1 MPISDFTRLAQDT
14 GPQAAASKP
23 SAFTQMASGFVP
35 PAKPRGFARTVFP
48 ELIKKGVKGGVKA
61 VADYI
66 AIEEEKRKKMTL
78 GELFMNDVIRKP
90 AKIVGTVGQFAVG
103 GLSGFGKTTM
113 EAFLPVIYKNQGVTQ
128 EMVGDS
134 TRVGVQTDEDLKMS
148 QDRLNIE
155 TQVNR
160 WLTGEDNP
168 KSLQSFIAEDIQ
180 PAILASKDATPW
192 EKQNLAPLMGMMLFA
207 ADAFPGKP
215 SAGGLSKKLLKELAS
230 DADEV
235 SVAARLRAADIP
247 EQVANRAAPG
257 VATAKTPKAVQ
268 EAVRVATRDA
278 IDEAAGVAARG
289 TARVSG
295 VTDGAPVTRGRFDD
309 EFIPQGMSRPVREV
323 KIDVEGHIDNLRN
336 NYDLEGLD
344 FEIKDIEITGSRSKG
359 VGGKDSDLDILV
371 EYEGDARE
379 DDLFNALNRDPL
391 YIDDVRID
399 LNPIKKDGSGSIS
412 EYIRNNEK
420 ATGKYSGQ
428 DNTRAAGLSSLNRVP
443 GETPAL
449 AAPSSLG
456 MPRAT
461 AGMTVRT
468 QAGQSL
474 GQDQVRRAFAGEYTA
489 GDGMSRTLDEI
500 AEDVMTTTAEP
511 VLAARTVKAIQS
523 VKTKVLEYVQ
533 NTEERIRKLQ
543 EDPSLRI
550 TDDSDPYQ
558 AMTLMPGRIGA
569 QIEEVQDRLSTIF
582 GDMSKIAKAGGR
594 KLEDMRKDVNDFLWL
609 RHAPERNAALGD
621 GAAGITTKEAAE
633 RMDTLRASPQYD
645 DIVRIADEIA
655 AINRQ
660 ALDTLL
666 DSGVITRE
674 LYDTLTTKYQN
685 YVPLNRIFENT
696 SDISGTLSGRGFD
709 VKSTGIKRAKGSSR
723 DISDIVENTILN
735 YEQALIRS
743 EKNIVDRATL
753 QFVRENEK
761 ALDGLME
768 IKRPRGL
775 ETTDDPDILQLF
787 DNGKRVWIKINDPA
801 LATAFKGVG
810 RQQLPHILYPV
821 AAFTRLMAG
830 LATRFNPEFAFTNIV
845 RDIQERSVFLSAQK
859 GLGAKEAFKAAGRDP
874 ASLKAVTDFVLGRET
889 PDVELYKEM
898 KRLGGTTG
906 GFGLSTRKKV
916 ELNVRNLER
925 AAKGGRP
932 VEYGKKVLEYIDNW
946 NTVFED
952 ATRLTTYKTAL
963 ANGMTKRQA
972 AVLAKEATVNFNRM
986 GKGGPVVNALYMF
999 ANASLQGSVKTLRAL
1014 KNPKVLAGLT
1024 VIVGTAVT
1032 AVNEW
1037 NDSVDPNWRKKVSKW
1052 DLMNGLPVVLPSDD
1066 GTFKT
1071 FVMPVAYGIKPMRVA
1086 ADYAYQLAN
1095 DENVTVPDMIDGT
1108 LGAILESYNPVGG
1121 TDIMSAA
1128 TPTILDLP
1136 LEVTRNQKWSGSAIK
1151 PDFDPYAPESTK
1163 YFDDLEDKTTGK
1175 IAIDITQKLAGWGIE
1190 VSPADVVYA
1199 FESYIGGAGRS
1210 AERFFEF
1217 GKKLGLERQIPPM
1230 SDFPFISRFYK
1241 AKAEDEIFNTQAQSN
1256 LKALMTEDRRERFYT
1271 KKKAEDAWDSIA
1283 ELPKEEKRQKLKE
1296 LAATDPEL
1304 FERVADIAEA
1314 EKMGLVGEERQ
1325 LKGAT
1330 VAVRAQYILAELNS
1344 LETKEEK
1351 RALLQNYIDKKIA
1364 TDSVLD
1370 QIEALKA
1377 ELKD

>member
-1 MPISDFTRLAQDT
+1 MPISDFTKLAQDT
-14 GPQAAASKP
+14 GPAGQQGGPTRFTELAAS
-23 SAFTQMASGFVP
+23 TVP
-35 PAKPRGFARTVFP
+35 QARPRGLVRTVAP
-48 ELIKKGVKGGVKA
+48 ELIKRGVKA
-61 VADYI
+61 VGDYL
-66 AIEEEKRKKMTL
+66 AEEEEKDRKRTL
-78 GELFMNDVIRKP
+78 GERFMSAAVEKP
-90 AKIVGTVGQFAVG
+90 AKILRFASLDLPRYTLGGFSSVGKSV
-103 GLSGFGKTTM
+103 M
-113 EAFLPVIYKNQGVTQ
+113 EATLGSGVGKENVRKTFTPATDD
-128 EMVGDS
+128 EKAMNNFFFK
-134 TRVGVQTDEDLKMS
+134 DEDPVSYQQMK
-148 QDRLNIE
+148 E
-155 TQVNR
+155 QV
-160 WLTGEDNP
+160 DA
-168 KSLQSFIAEDIQ
+168 FAAESPDATDWEKANLGTTI
-180 PAILASKDATPW
+180 AILGFAS
-192 EKQNLAPLMGMMLFA
+192 
-207 ADAFPGKP
+207 DAFPGKP
-215 SAGGLSKKLLKELAS
+215 SAGSLPKKLLKELAK
-230 DADEV
+230 DTDVV
-235 SVAARLRAADIP
+235 SIATKLTAANVPEAIATRAAERVAA
-247 EQVANRAAPG
+247 
-257 VATAKTPKAVQ
+257 AKTPSAVTKVLRETTQ
-268 EAVRVATRDA
+268 ESIDAVTGAAKKTPMAALESIPAPLRPLAEEARKYGSAEEFVDRETISQVNWEKQSFEVSLPGAGGTKTVATFDDLTPAVRQELVESKRAL
-278 IDEAAGVAARG
+278 DEAKGTGVENTKPAGERYFSAEKAAKEDIGRTSSQLEDLYTRATKEAARPPEEVDEA
-289 TARVSG
+289 TSG
-295 VTDGAPVTRGRFDD
+295 LPVTGS
-309 EFIPQGMSRPVREV
+309 PQ
-323 KIDVEGHIDNLRN
+323 
-336 NYDLEGLD
+336 DL
-344 FEIKDIEITGSRSKG
+344 GSTQVLAPQTQ
-359 VGGKDSDLDILV
+359 VG
-371 EYEGDARE
+371 E
-379 DDLFNALNRDPL
+379 PH
-391 YIDDVRID
+391 
-399 LNPIKKDGSGSIS
+399 P
-412 EYIRNNEK
+412 
-420 ATGKYSGQ
+420 
-428 DNTRAAGLSSLNRVP
+428 
-443 GETPAL
+443 TP
-449 AAPSSLG
+449 
-456 MPRAT
+456 
-461 AGMTVRT
+461 GMTVLEQT
-468 QAGQSL
+468 GQL
-474 GQDQVRRAFAGEYTA
+474 GDPEQVRRAFAGEYTG
-489 GDGMSRTLDEI
+489 GDGVSRTVDEM

-511 VLAARTVKAIQS
+511 VLAARTIKAIQS
-523 VKTKVLEYVQ
+523 TKTKVLEYFQ

-550 TDDSDPYQ
+550 DDDSDPYQ

-582 GDMSKIAKAGGR
+582 GDMSKVAKAGGR
-594 KLEDMRKDVNDFLWL
+594 KLEDMRRDVNNFLWL

-633 RMDTLRASPQYD
+633 RMDALKASPQYD
-645 DIVRIADEIA
+645 DIVRITDEIA

-696 SDISGTLSGRGFD
+696 NDISGTLSGRGFD

-753 QFVRENEK
+753 QFVRDNEQ

-821 AAFTRLMAG
+821 AAFTRLMSG
-830 LATRFNPEFAFTNIV
+830 LATRFYPEFAFTNIV

-859 GLGAKEAFKAAGRDP
+859 GLGAKEALKAAGRDP

-916 ELNVRNLER
+916 GLNVRNLER

-972 AVLAKEATVNFNRM
+972 AALAKEATVNFNRM

-1163 YFDDLEDKTTGK
+1163 YFDSLEDKTTGK
-1175 IAIDITQKLAGWGIE
+1175 IAIDLTQKLAGWGIE

-1217 GKKLGLERQIPPM
+1217 GKTLGLERQIPPM

-1256 LKALMTEDRRERFYT
+1256 LKGLMTEDRRERFYT

-1304 FERVADIAEA
+1304 FERVADLAEA
-1314 EKMGLVGEERQ
+1314 EKMNLVGEERQ

-1344 LETKEEK
+1344 LQTKEEK

>member
-1 MPISDFTRLAQDT
+1 MPISDFTKLAQDT
-14 GPQAAASKP
+14 GPAGQQGGPTRFTELAAS
-23 SAFTQMASGFVP
+23 TVP
-35 PAKPRGFARTVFP
+35 QARPRGLVRTVAP
-48 ELIKKGVKGGVKA
+48 ELIKRGVKA
-61 VADYI
+61 VGDYL
-66 AIEEEKRKKMTL
+66 AEEEEKDRKRTL
-78 GELFMNDVIRKP
+78 GERFMSAAVEKP
-90 AKIVGTVGQFAVG
+90 AKILRFASLDLPRYTLGGFSSVGKSV
-103 GLSGFGKTTM
+103 M
-113 EAFLPVIYKNQGVTQ
+113 EATLGSVLGKENVRKTFTP
-128 EMVGDS
+128 
-134 TRVGVQTDEDLKMS
+134 QTD
-148 QDRLNIE
+148 QDIELNKLVFLDE
-155 TQVNR
+155 
-160 WLTGEDNP
+160 NP
-168 KSLQSFIAEDIQ
+168 LSYQQIKEKVDEFAAQS
-180 PAILASKDATPW
+180 PDATPW
-192 EKQNLAPLMGMMLFA
+192 EKANLGTTLAVLGFA
-207 ADAFPGKP
+207 SDAFPGKP

-230 DADEV
+230 DTDEV

-247 EQVANRAAPG
+247 EQVANRATKA
-257 VATAKTPKAVQ
+257 VAAAKTPKAVQ
-268 EAVRVATRDA
+268 EAVRMATRDA
-278 IDEAAGVAARG
+278 IDEAAGVSIKTTRKTPGNLAALAQEASRFKTADEFVSAFEGKNVNGIVPKWG
-289 TARVSG
+289 TRNQYLEGALKASDKPGIDEAGQRFELAQVLKDKPAFLNDFIPEEDLRKFADDNDLVYMEGDGREVVAKTADDAMRVIDAEDQRELGLALGYEDLGGPMTDKDLRAFYEAVSG
-295 VTDGAPVTRGRFDD
+295 GRL
-309 EFIPQGMSRPVREV
+309 S
-323 KIDVEGHIDNLRN
+323 
-336 NYDLEGLD
+336 
-344 FEIKDIEITGSRSKG
+344 IT
-359 VGGKDSDLDILV
+359 
-371 EYEGDARE
+371 
-379 DDLFNALNRDPL
+379 N
-391 YIDDVRID
+391 
-399 LNPIKKDGSGSIS
+399 
-412 EYIRNNEK
+412 
-420 ATGKYSGQ
+420 
-428 DNTRAAGLSSLNRVP
+428 SSQLP

-474 GQDQVRRAFAGEYTA
+474 DQDQVRRAFAGEYTA

-511 VLAARTVKAIQS
+511 VLAARTIKAIQS
-523 VKTKVLEYVQ
+523 TKTKVLEYFQ
-533 NTEERIRKLQ
+533 NTEERIRKLR

-550 TDDSDPYQ
+550 DDDSDPYQ

-582 GDMSKIAKAGGR
+582 GDMSKVAKAGGR
-594 KLEDMRKDVNDFLWL
+594 KLEDMRRDVNNFLWL

-633 RMDTLRASPQYD
+633 RMDALKASPQYD

-696 SDISGTLSGRGFD
+696 NDISGTLSGRGFD

-753 QFVRENEK
+753 QFVRDNEQ

-821 AAFTRLMAG
+821 AAFTRLMSG
-830 LATRFNPEFAFTNIV
+830 LATRFYPEFAFTNIV

-972 AVLAKEATVNFNRM
+972 AALAKEATVNFNRM
-986 GKGGPVVNALYMF
+986 GKGGPVVNALYLF

-1163 YFDDLEDKTTGK
+1163 YFDSLEDKTTGK
-1175 IAIDITQKLAGWGIE
+1175 IAIDLTQKLAGWGIE

-1217 GKKLGLERQIPPM
+1217 GKTLGLERQIPPM

-1256 LKALMTEDRRERFYT
+1256 RKGLMTEDRRERFYT

-1304 FERVADIAEA
+1304 FERVADLAEA
-1314 EKMGLVGEERQ
+1314 EKMNLVGEERQ

-1344 LETKEEK
+1344 LQTKEEK